1 MGNRLKEIRMREHMM
16 NQKDFAAMLGISPN
30 QYNRYEKNVNVPSV
44 EIALRI
50 AQKLNKT
57 IEEAQEVR
65 LKAEKE
71 LFEPIKKEAQNK
83 ILTRA

>member
-1 MGNRLKEIRMREHMM
+1 MNRLKEIRMREYMLT
-16 NQKDFAAMLGISPN
+16 QKDFAAMLEIRPN
-30 QYNRYEKNVNVPSV
+30 QYNRYEKDVNTPSV

-50 AQKLNKT
+50 AQKLYKT